1 MGGEQ
6 ERIFLKSVEQEQQIN
21 LHADRNTKTNLGNAN
36 AFFAG
41 SG

>member
-1 MGGEQ
+1 MENRR
-6 ERIFLKSVEQEQQIN
+6 EFFLKSVEQEQQIN

>member
-1 MGGEQ
+1 MENRR
-6 ERIFLKSVEQEQQIN
+6 EFFFKSVEQEQQIN